1 MSVGHHTVAR
11 VSSYVNKF
19 IVAQKSHSLLL
30 SGLKRCEKLMEI
42 GIISEDFL
50 TGGFDERL

>member
-42 GIISEDFL
+42 GIISEDF
-50 TGGFDERL
+50 FDWQF